1 MDSTVLSDTLVKFLD
16 VVQLNYDVFHAWAMR
31 LFYLLV
37 TLDIIITIILPLV
50 RGENWV
56 SGLVRRIIII
66 LVLFTFITNYD
77 YWVNLVVNGGVAA
90 GIKASTGQDMA
101 HPDSVAVLNVLK
113 SPSLIMEMPSKL
125 LGKMWDQM
133 SGFDPGGAIMLVLI
147 GLIMYLSFA
156 IVTLTVIVTYLE
168 FAFAATLSLILLPFA
183 ALKQTAFIGEKVF
196 SLVVSYAVRLMTLSF
211 IIGVG
216 QAVFEQVGNDFF
228 TNYSGWQD
236 GMVMALV
243 GILYLMLTMSIPKM
257 AAGLFS
263 GSPSLGAGDAAMAA
277 GGVAMAGLGLG
288 MAGIGTA
295 KGAVM
300 LASKSTAAAST
311 ASGFAK
317 GAYQAAKTTGGSTF
331 GSSGS
336 YGPGGGIRGVGR
348 GIKGVGQATG
358 RALKKSATKVK
369 SRITA
374 PLQNK
379 FEAARY
385 SGTLATK
392 PEPQKAYRGRGLS
405 PGDAFAL
412 KQNRRAGAGVAN
424 SLKLGS
430 RTASRGAYQTAAS
443 SHTPLTSPTE
453 NITKDDDQ

>member
-1 MDSTVLSDTLVKFLD
+1 MDSTVLSDTLVKFLS

-56 SGLVRRIIII
+56 PSLVRRIIII

-216 QAVFEQVGNDFF
+216 QVVFNQVGNDFF
-228 TNYSGWQD
+228 TNYTGWQD

-277 GGVAMAGLGLG
+277 GGAAMAGLGLG

-317 GAYQAAKTTGGSTF
+317 GSYQAAKTTGGNTF
-331 GSSGS
+331 GSSG
-336 YGPGGGIRGVGR
+336 PGSGMRGIGR

-358 RALKKSATKVK
+358 RALKESATKVK
-369 SRITA
+369 SHITA
-374 PLQNK
+374 PLKNR

-392 PEPQKAYRGRGLS
+392 PAPQKANRGRGLS

-412 KQNRRAGAGVAN
+412 KQNNRAGAGVIN
-424 SLKLGS
+424 SLKSGS
-430 RTASRGAYQTAAS
+430 GTAGRGAYQTVAS
-443 SHTPLTSPTE
+443 SHTPITSPTE

>member
-1 MDSTVLSDTLVKFLD
+1 
-16 VVQLNYDVFHAWAMR
+16 MR

-216 QAVFEQVGNDFF
+216 QTVFEQVGNDFF

-288 MAGIGTA
+288 MAGMGNRSFLIYCDRQFPGH
-295 KGAVM
+295 
-300 LASKSTAAAST
+300 
-311 ASGFAK
+311 F
-317 GAYQAAKTTGGSTF
+317 YQSELF
-331 GSSGS
+331 G
-336 YGPGGGIRGVGR
+336 
-348 GIKGVGQATG
+348 
-358 RALKKSATKVK
+358 LK
-369 SRITA
+369 
-374 PLQNK
+374 
-379 FEAARY
+379 
-385 SGTLATK
+385 
-392 PEPQKAYRGRGLS
+392 
-405 PGDAFAL
+405 
-412 KQNRRAGAGVAN
+412 
-424 SLKLGS
+424 
-430 RTASRGAYQTAAS
+430 
-443 SHTPLTSPTE
+443 
-453 NITKDDDQ
+453 